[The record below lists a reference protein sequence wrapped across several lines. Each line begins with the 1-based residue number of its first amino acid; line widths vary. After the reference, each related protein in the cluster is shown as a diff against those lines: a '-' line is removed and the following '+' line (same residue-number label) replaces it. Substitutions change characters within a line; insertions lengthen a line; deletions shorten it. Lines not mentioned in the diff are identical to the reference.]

1 MEKPFKTDHDSGK
14 KIQDHSSPSSEKSRG
29 GKKIGRRDFKS
40 PFCDPLKG
48 RLVDLVSIACG
59 NHPTPSRTRPWNRSA
74 LMILR
79 LKTWKSKSSPNRLN
93 ALTSLYHTY
102 TDCPPIRMTAELNDH
117 EIRRQTQAAEDL
129 RNAAG
134 YYDFMNRQRLARE
147 IAAIRSWFLFIDNRK
162 SPVTA
167 NPYIFEIVIF

>member
-1 MEKPFKTDHDSGK
+1 
-14 KIQDHSSPSSEKSRG
+14 
-29 GKKIGRRDFKS
+29 
-40 PFCDPLKG
+40 
-48 RLVDLVSIACG
+48 
-59 NHPTPSRTRPWNRSA
+59 
-74 LMILR
+74 MILR

-147 IAAIRSWFLFIDNRK
+147 IAAIRS
-162 SPVTA
+162 
-167 NPYIFEIVIF
+167 